1 MCARV
6 VTDFV
11 WQHWLQAAAEVTEV
25 VSVLVD
31 LNSFPVIFDLRVH
44 PVGALLHGIF
54 NRFTSFGLRGDD
66 SRKRQ
71 IERK

>member
-11 WQHWLQAAAEVTEV
+11 WQHWFQAAAEVTEV

-31 LNSFPVIFDLRVH
+31 LNSFPVIFDL
-44 PVGALLHGIF
+44 
-54 NRFTSFGLRGDD
+54 
-66 SRKRQ
+66 
-71 IERK
+71 